1 MVSAITPKRCSD
13 YETWRGSPSMAR
25 NDLLTLQ
32 AALNFAHAN
41 RKLLHKIAVSKPK
54 PPKKRVR
61 WLTRSEAAALLLGAL
76 GWDRNGKRHRD
87 KINYP
92 LARFIVTGYHTGT
105 RKDRI
110 LCLQWVESL
119 SSGWIDLDRGV
130 LHRKGGAEPETKKR
144 APSVPLGDRLWA
156 HMKRWRKLSARFLIE
171 HNGAPAG
178 DVARAWKTACE
189 LAGLDRPV
197 KDPQRI
203 TPHVLRHT
211 CCSWLLQAGLSEW
224 KVGEYVGMTA
234 ALVASTYGHNSDDV
248 QRETRAPQDE
258 ASKASPRA
266 PRRLVRSPVFSCF
279 LQIQDLPSPL
289 LTITLPRFRGAYCA
303 RALHPCFATPERGV
317 AERREVR
324 TYSSSRLR
332 GATTALAKR
341 GVPLRPG
348 RRPSALHRGDFRPRD
363 YASSPAGAAAG
374 SASRRARGRTMRSG
388 RVPCLPRRGSRR
400 SLGTPRPAPRRF
412 LTRG

>member
-1 MVSAITPKRCSD
+1 M
-13 YETWRGSPSMAR
+13 
-25 NDLLTLQ
+25 
-32 AALNFAHAN
+32 
-41 RKLLHKIAVSKPK
+41 
-54 PPKKRVR
+54 
-61 WLTRSEAAALLLGAL
+61 
-76 GWDRNGKRHRD
+76 
-87 KINYP
+87 
-92 LARFIVTGYHTGT
+92 
-105 RKDRI
+105 
-110 LCLQWVESL
+110 
-119 SSGWIDLDRGV
+119 
-130 LHRKGGAEPETKKR
+130 
-144 APSVPLGDRLWA
+144 
-156 HMKRWRKLSARFLIE
+156 
-171 HNGAPAG
+171 
-178 DVARAWKTACE
+178 
-189 LAGLDRPV
+189 
-197 KDPQRI
+197 
-203 TPHVLRHT
+203 
-211 CCSWLLQAGLSEW
+211 
-224 KVGEYVGMTA
+224 
-234 ALVASTYGHNSDDV
+234 
-248 QRETRAPQDE
+248 RAPQDE

-400 SLGTPRPAPRRF
+400 SLGTPRPAPPSGSPPETPLKERGCESST
-412 LTRG
+412 LTPTCSQAQNVVISGQKAGLYACSSSTLSIQLARAARCAMMPALASFPHYP